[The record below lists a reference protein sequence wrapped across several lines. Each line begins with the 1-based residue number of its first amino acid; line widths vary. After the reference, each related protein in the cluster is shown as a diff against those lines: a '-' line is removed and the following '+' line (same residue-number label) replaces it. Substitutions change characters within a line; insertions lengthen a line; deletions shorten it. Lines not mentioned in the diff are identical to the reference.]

1 MKPCPTLLPKLALWV
16 GVIAGKKF
24 LTWAKSDSAVSV
36 VPKPIATAI
45 GSFNNSLEK
54 TPQSLIAALA
64 ATKKLPSVPR
74 TLSRGAIL
82 TLMVVAIGTKRAGGI
97 AKTADQVDV
106 ND

>member
-1 MKPCPTLLPKLALWV
+1 LKLWTILLPKLALWV

-54 TPQSLIAALA
+54 VPPSLIAALA
-64 ATKKLPSVPR
+64 ATKRLPSVPR
-74 TLSRGAIL
+74 TLSRGVIL
-82 TLMVVAIGTKRAGGI
+82 TSMVVVIGTKRAGAI
-97 AKTADQVDV
+97 AKTGDQVDGSG
-106 ND
+106 